1 MTDNNTVKLA
11 KQGDDSAIAN
21 LIEDS
26 LEQEKIAKYER
37 KDNCLKLVLEAE
49 QVPDQQII
57 ATTIHKTITDLKTD
71 LITKIV
77 LYGQKSGETF
87 PEWNQE
93 LEIETIQPPEKTS
106 NLDSDFSEKSN
117 SSNKS
122 NKEINKNEFIK
133 ALQTFELKSVFPY
146 QQVFNPDL
154 YRSNLVKLLLCF
166 GLFPLAISS
175 FASSDAS
182 LEDIAWMLGIYY
194 AFIWGI
200 VLYNLIKP
208 TEFSLKTSL
217 QCVLFTA
224 FIGIPLLIFVQ
235 QIPPF
240 SLLYAATDN
249 SNVIYNL
256 MGYILGVGV
265 LEESCKG
272 FPIYFFLLKP
282 GKLAEPLTPAFYG
295 SMSGLGF
302 AIAEGVHYS
311 LIYATGFSLGG
322 IDASGHILLTTVRFI
337 SLPLIHA
344 IWAGIVG
351 YFIGLAAINP
361 SRKNPIIFIGVAI
374 SAILHGVYDTFAS
387 SEIGVIVLA
396 FSILLFV
403 TYLRSSKEMIREMQ
417 QFEEKYQKSIF

>member
-1 MTDNNTVKLA
+1 MTDNHTVELA
-11 KQGDDSAIAN
+11 KQGDDLAIAN

-49 QVPDQQII
+49 KLPEQQKI
-57 ATTIHKTITDLKTD
+57 AAIIHKTITDLETD

-77 LYGQKSGETF
+77 LYGQKIGETF

-93 LEIETIQPPEKTS
+93 LEIETVKPQAKTS
-106 NLDSDFSEKSN
+106 NSNSDFSKKSN
-117 SSNKS
+117 RSDKS
-122 NKEINKNEFIK
+122 NKEINKNEFIE
-133 ALQTFELKSVFPY
+133 ALQTFEFKSVFPY

-208 TEFSLKTSL
+208 TQFSLKTSL
-217 QCVLFTA
+217 QCVFFTA
-224 FIGIPLLIFVQ
+224 LIGIPLLIFVQ

-240 SLLYAATDN
+240 SFLYAATDN

-265 LEESCKG
+265 LEELCKG
-272 FPIYFFLLKP
+272 LPVYFFLLKP
-282 GKLAEPLTPAFYG
+282 GKLEEPLTPAFYG

-311 LIYATGFSLGG
+311 LIYAAGFSFGS